1 MHIYLSDKY
10 MDKEITTMSDPVD
23 YSSNYVQP
31 TTVQGPTK
39 FTATVSAATAEE
51 AQALAREQAREQAFN
66 AYGKDTTQFVSFDET
81 KVKFN
86 SSVPQTPQGNPFNT
100 PGTTNVL
107 NTTSTYTA
115 TVTTNAIQ
123 ISPPSES
130 GDDPYVLNGQSTIP
144 EPQQDPGDPY
154 FFNDESTIPQP
165 QQEPDQSDA
174 ETARLNRIGNPE
186 PVSTNQ
192 TSGTQ
197 RARESGQA
205 GIGSG
210 AEVPQDNDFRFRIS
224 LAPGANYLYKTPGI
238 TTDPTNILQPL
249 VATDG
254 VIFPYT
260 PQISVTYNANY
271 EPTELTHSN
280 YKIYNY
286 KSSGVENI
294 SIIGDF
300 TAQDTAEANYLL
312 AVIHFFR
319 TVTKMFYGQ
328 DTEPIA
334 GIPPPLCYLRG
345 YGTYGFNNH
354 QVAITNFTLNYPN
367 DVDYINASPSIG
379 GNSLQFAPY
388 KEPTRPNTRLFD
400 RIKNGNRSGGL
411 QAGGLPTPPNF
422 TQGPSSKINTRVP
435 TKLQIQL
442 SCLPIVTRF
451 NIANQFS
458 LRDYA
463 SGKLIQR
470 GFW

>member
-1 MHIYLSDKY
+1 
-10 MDKEITTMSDPVD
+10 MSDPVD

-39 FTATVSAATAEE
+39 FTATVSASTSEE
-51 AQALAREQAREQAFN
+51 AEILARQQAREQAFN
-66 AYGKDTTQFVSFDET
+66 AFGRDTTQFVSFDDM
-81 KVKFN
+81 KVRLN
-86 SSVPQTPQGNPFNT
+86 SSVPQTVAGNALNA

-115 TVTTNAIQ
+115 TFTTNAIQ
-123 ISPPSES
+123 LSPPSQS
-130 GDDPYVLNGQSTIP
+130 GEVTEQITPEQQQST
-144 EPQQDPGDPY
+144 EDL
-154 FFNDESTIPQP
+154 N
-165 QQEPDQSDA
+165 QSAA
-174 ETARLNRIGNPE
+174 ETARLNRPQPQQEPEDLNQSAAETARLNRVQNPD
-186 PVSTNQ
+186 PTSSNQ
-192 TSGTQ
+192 TSGIQ

-205 GIGSG
+205 GIGGG
-210 AEVPQDNDFRFRIS
+210 AEVPQDNDFRFKIS
-224 LAPGANYLYKTPGI
+224 LAAGANYLYKAPGI

-271 EPTELTHSN
+271 EPSELAHFN
-280 YKIYNY
+280 YRIYNY
-286 KSSGVENI
+286 KNSGVENI

-319 TVTKMFYGQ
+319 SVTKMFYGQ

-367 DVDYINASPSIG
+367 DVDYINASPSVG
-379 GNSLQFAPY
+379 GESLQFVPY

-400 RIKNGNRSGGL
+400 RIKNGNRNGGL
-411 QAGGLPTPPNF
+411 QAGGLPSPPRF

-442 SCLPIVTRF
+442 SCIPIVTRL
-451 NIANQFS
+451 NIATQFS
-458 LRDYA
+458 LKDYA
-463 SGKLIQR
+463 NGKLIQR